1 MASDAGGRYTEEKI
15 EMDRRNS
22 MKNIHGG
29 DIYQYN
35 NILDFS
41 ANINP
46 LGAPGSVKRAIADAV
61 GEIGHYPEMYSD
73 SLRKAIGEKYH
84 IDNSQVICGNGAA
97 DVIYRYVYAVRPNKI
112 LVTAPCFA
120 EYEGAWRSVWADD
133 AKEEAIE
140 ETALASVKVKDDEKN
155 RGMIGPEAVVYP
167 LNHKDFCIR
176 EDILMLIEQKMPDVV
191 FLCNPNNP
199 TGVLIPQGL
208 LAEILWLCTKKKIRL
223 FLDECFL
230 DFTGQEAQLSM
241 VKAVQ
246 EHSNLFILKAFTK
259 MYAMAG
265 VRLGFGL
272 TSDTKLIE
280 RMYQAGPPWN
290 VSVLAS
296 AAGKAALEEKS
307 FVNETVQYI
316 QREKEYLSGA
326 LEKLNV
332 QHCPGEANYILLKE
346 DRRLKDHLIPE
357 GILIRDCSNYRNLSE
372 GYFRIAVKSHE
383 DNEKL
388 IAALKIVLGR

>member
-1 MASDAGGRYTEEKI
+1 
-15 EMDRRNS
+15 

-46 LGAPGSVKRAIADAV
+46 LGAPESVKRAIADAI
-61 GEIGHYPEMYSD
+61 GQIGHYPEMYSD
-73 SLRKAIGEKYH
+73 SLRKAIGVKYH
-84 IDNSQVICGNGAA
+84 IDSSQIICGNGAA
-97 DVIYRYVYAVRPNKI
+97 DVIYRYVYAVRPKKI

-120 EYEGAWRSVWADD
+120 EYEGAWRSLWLDNA
-133 AKEEAIE
+133 EEKAGE
-140 ETALASVKVKDDEKN
+140 KTALTISKVKDAERN
-155 RGMIGPEAVVYP
+155 RGIVEPEVVVYP

-176 EDILMLIEQKMPDVV
+176 QDILTLIEQKMPDAV

-199 TGVLIPQGL
+199 TGVLIPEQL
-208 LAEILWLCTKKKIRL
+208 LAKIVEVCRVNKIRL

-230 DFTGQEAQLSM
+230 DFTGQEENLSQ
-241 VKAVQ
+241 VGKLQ
-246 EHSNLFILKAFTK
+246 EYPGLFILKAFTK

-272 TSDTKLIE
+272 TADEELIE

-290 VSVLAS
+290 VSVLAG
-296 AAGKAALEEKS
+296 AAGKAALREDDFIK
-307 FVNETVQYI
+307 ETVQYI
-316 QREKEYLSGA
+316 KNEKEYLYQA
-326 LEKLNV
+326 LDTLRV
-332 QHCPGEANYILLKE
+332 QYWKSASNYILLKA
-346 DRRLKDHLIPE
+346 DRDLKKRLIAA
-357 GILIRDCSNYRNLSE
+357 GILIRDCCNYRNLSE

-383 DNEKL
+383 DNMRM
-388 IAALKIVLGR
+388 ITKIDRLMKK